1 MGMKRVPI
9 AEFKARFSQ
18 YVEEASQED
27 IVITKHGRPV
37 ARLVAECEQPKR
49 EFWDY
54 YGALPDIRVD
64 PDDDLLSSGVQWD
77 AL

>member
-1 MGMKRVPI
+1 MKRVPI

-37 ARLVAECEQPKR
+37 ARLVAESEQPKR
-49 EFWDY
+49 GFWDY
-54 YGALPDIRVD
+54 YGALPDLRTD
-64 PDDDLLSSGVQWD
+64 PGDDLLSSGVRWD

>member
-1 MGMKRVPI
+1 MKRVPI

-49 EFWDY
+49 GLWDY
-54 YGALPDIRVD
+54 YAAPPDTRVD
-64 PDDDLLSSGVQWD
+64 RDVDLLSSGVRWD